1 MGQLAR
7 KASRTPPIHDDPP
20 FHYIDKSLAI
30 LGRTFDTHEVRLEQ
44 EFFSQRK
51 FIASQFGEITKSVE
65 GLFQSTHRLI
75 EQVGVRVQELEKS
88 MGIQSRETEQVGG
101 RVQEL
106 EKSMG
111 IQSRETEQVGGRV
124 QELEKSM
131 GIQSRE
137 TNQKIEL
144 QSQTTDALLRTRLYQ
159 IENTS
164 RNFLRTR
171 GWEQIAPVGVLSPS
185 GELSIPHNL
194 PRTVQQFWNLREPD
208 NRKFSQSLFFSI
220 I

>member
-44 EFFSQRK
+44 EFLSQRK
-51 FIASQFGEITKSVE
+51 FIASQFGEITKSV
-65 GLFQSTHRLI
+65 

-88 MGIQSRETEQVGG
+88 MGIQSREIEQVGG

-106 EKSMG
+106 EKSMD
-111 IQSRETEQVGGRV
+111 IQC
-124 QELEKSM
+124 
-131 GIQSRE
+131 RE

-220 I
+220 SNSTTSTYTGSPQPCLRPPMEFGVDGR

>member
-20 FHYIDKSLAI
+20 FHYVDKSLAI

-44 EFFSQRK
+44 EFLSQRK

-75 EQVGVRVQELEKS
+75 EQVG
-88 MGIQSRETEQVGG
+88 G

-111 IQSRETEQVGGRV
+111 IQSRE
-124 QELEKSM
+124 
-131 GIQSRE
+131 ID
-137 TNQKIEL
+137 QKIE
-144 QSQTTDALLRTRLYQ
+144 QRSQTTDALLRTRLYQ
-159 IENTS
+159 LENTS

-185 GELSIPHNL
+185 GELSIPHGL
-194 PRTVQQFWNLREPD
+194 PRTVQQFWNLRKPD
-208 NRKFSQSLFFSI
+208 NRKFSQSLFVSI